1 MTQNMSSTFLTTDT
15 SKAIAKVKREDALL
29 GVYLLFG
36 GTLMLTATVFVAME
50 YVHLYGLLFL
60 VTWAVFCVGVPVF
73 LLMGFI
79 AWHDKEYN
87 ATMWCVR
94 GFVLSL
100 LCGAYPF
107 WILLAHH
114 RG

>member
-1 MTQNMSSTFLTTDT
+1 MSSTFLTTDT

-29 GVYLLFG
+29 GIYLLFG
-36 GTLMLTATVFVAME
+36 GSMLITATVFVAME
-50 YVHLYGLLFL
+50 YWHRYGLLFL
-60 VTWAVFCVGVPVF
+60 VAWAVFCVGVPVF
-73 LLMGFI
+73 LLIGFI

-107 WILLAHH
+107 WILLANHW
-114 RG
+114 G